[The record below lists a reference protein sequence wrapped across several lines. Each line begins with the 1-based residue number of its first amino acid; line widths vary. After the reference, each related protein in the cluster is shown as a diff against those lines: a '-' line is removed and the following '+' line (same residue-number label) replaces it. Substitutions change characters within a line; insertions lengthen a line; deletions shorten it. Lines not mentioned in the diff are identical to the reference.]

1 VAWRRIWDVH
11 AVSTSLPG
19 LPGARPA
26 ARPDFAAVAEA
37 SLDGVYRYLLYL
49 TRDASLAED
58 LTGETFERALR
69 SWRRYDPRRGEPIG
83 WLCRIARS
91 AALDRFRA
99 DERRRARERRYASA
113 AEDASETPFVEG
125 LSPELER
132 ALSGLSAADREVI
145 VLRVVL
151 ELEAAETARLLGIS
165 ATACTTRLNRALQ
178 RLEDRMESNALA

>member
-1 VAWRRIWDVH
+1 L
-11 AVSTSLPG
+11 S
-19 LPGARPA
+19 ARCAP
-26 ARPDFAAVAEA
+26 
-37 SLDGVYRYLLYL
+37 
-49 TRDASLAED
+49 
-58 LTGETFERALR
+58 
-69 SWRRYDPRRGEPIG
+69 EPIG

-99 DERRRARERRYASA
+99 DERRRARERRYAS
-113 AEDASETPFVEG
+113 DAGEVSEERFVEG

-132 ALSGLSAADREVI
+132 ALAGLSAADREVI

-151 ELEAAETARLLGIS
+151 ELDAAETARLLGIS

>member
-11 AVSTSLPG
+11 AVSTSLPR
-19 LPGARPA
+19 LSGARPA

-99 DERRRARERRYASA
+99 DERRRARERRYAA
-113 AEDASETPFVEG
+113 GASDVSEASLVEG
-125 LSPELER
+125 LSPQLER
-132 ALSGLSAADREVI
+132 ALAGLSAADREVI

-151 ELEAAETARLLGIS
+151 ELDARETARLLGIS

-178 RLEDRMESNALA
+178 RLEERMESNALA

>member
-1 VAWRRIWDVH
+1 VH

-19 LPGARPA
+19 RFGARPS
-26 ARPDFAAVAEA
+26 ARPEFAEVAEA
-37 SLDGVYRYLLYL
+37 SLDRVFRYLLYL
-49 TRDASLAED
+49 TRDHAVAED

-69 SWRRYDPRRGEPIG
+69 SWRRFDPRRGEPIA

-91 AALDRFRA
+91 AALDHFRA
-99 DERRRARERRYASA
+99 DERRRARERRFAT
-113 AEDASETPFVEG
+113 AEATEAPFVEG

-132 ALSGLSAADREVI
+132 ALAGLSAADREVI
-145 VLRVVL
+145 ALRVVL
-151 ELEAAETARLLGIS
+151 ELDAATAASLLGVS

>member
-1 VAWRRIWDVH
+1 VH

-19 LPGARPA
+19 RLGGRTA
-26 ARPDFAAVAEA
+26 ARPDFAQVAET
-37 SLDGVYRYLLYL
+37 SLDAVYRYLLYL

-91 AALDRFRA
+91 VALDRFRA
-99 DERRRARERRYASA
+99 DERRRNRERRYASVTG
-113 AEDASETPFVEG
+113 DASEAPFVEG
-125 LSPELER
+125 LSPELEH
-132 ALSGLSAADREVI
+132 ALSGLSAADREVV

-151 ELEAAETARLLGIS
+151 ERDAAETARLLGIS

-178 RLEDRMESNALA
+178 RLEERMESNALA

>member
-1 VAWRRIWDVH
+1 M
-11 AVSTSLPG
+11 
-19 LPGARPA
+19 
-26 ARPDFAAVAEA
+26 AEA

-69 SWRRYDPRRGEPIG
+69 LWRRYDPRRGEPIG

-99 DERRRARERRYASA
+99 DERRRARERRYAA
-113 AEDASETPFVEG
+113 GASDVSEASFVEG

-132 ALSGLSAADREVI
+132 VLAALSVADREVI
-145 VLRVVL
+145 VLRVAV
-151 ELEAAETARLLGIS
+151 ELDAAESARLLGIS

-178 RLEDRMESNALA
+178 RLEERMESNALA

>member
-1 VAWRRIWDVH
+1 MARRRIRDVH
-11 AVSTSLPG
+11 AVSTSWPG
-19 LPGARPA
+19 PLRARST
-26 ARPDFAAVAEA
+26 ARPDFGEVAEA

-91 AALDRFRA
+91 VALDRFRA
-99 DERRRARERRYASA
+99 DERRRARERRYAA
-113 AEDASETPFVEG
+113 DAGDVSEAPFVEG

-132 ALSGLSAADREVI
+132 ALAGLSAADREVI
-145 VLRVVL
+145 VLRVVI

-178 RLEDRMESNALA
+178 RLEERMESNALA

>member
-1 VAWRRIWDVH
+1 MARRRIWDVH
-11 AVSTSLPG
+11 AVSTSFPG
-19 LPGARPA
+19 FLGARSA
-26 ARPDFAAVAEA
+26 ARPEFAVVAEA

-49 TRDASLAED
+49 TRDAALAED

-99 DERRRARERRYASA
+99 DQRRRARERRYAA
-113 AEDASETPFVEG
+113 GASDVSEASFVEG

-132 ALSGLSAADREVI
+132 ALTGLSAADREVI

-151 ELEAAETARLLGIS
+151 ELDAAETARLLGIS

-178 RLEDRMESNALA
+178 RLEERMESNALA